1 MRFVIACVCVASAA
15 SARVDLSHQHH
26 LGIDKIVR
34 SVGAAVAKDGGEGG
48 ETISVDV
55 SATIL
60 GDDGM
65 SKLLQS
71 IEEQLSE
78 SGKQQNVG
86 LELRSN
92 RITTAGATMI
102 FNKILGMT
110 KPVNN
115 ATNVDELPYIESL
128 DMSLND
134 LETSERSK
142 QRNLIK
148 SIEAL
153 IESGAACPGTLRLD
167 CCGLGPAA
175 CRSIGKGLLN
185 SANEAKKDSTQRRSL
200 RSLYLG
206 SNGAVGDAGAA
217 ALAAALR
224 TSPQSS
230 QPLLEVLDLSACGI
244 SDAGCEALAMAIRDN
259 PGCVRKLDL
268 SNNRITDDGAVSL
281 ALAASAGTAL
291 ANIDLSNNKEIT
303 DRGAAALA
311 TAIERGA
318 IKSLLLRS
326 CSIKADGAEALGTAL
341 CTLASSKK
349 TDGDHEE
356 YCIDLSGN
364 LLGTVKVQKKKG
376 SASLL
381 KSKASATTKA
391 YVGFLGKKLRSG
403 LNQAGISGFMPSA
416 ESDDDE
422 EELDS
427 DLADGDEGN
436 EAGNSGGKCG
446 ARAFA
451 DAIIGEE
458 IGSTSILSGPK
469 QISDKEEKRLS
480 VRIGMRHCFLDER
493 AADALAAA
501 IVRGRDSHNMDISC
515 DVVLN
520 SALDRSIVS
529 ALAEM
534 DDEEMISDMS
544 ERYFQVLE
552 ALRIARQR
560 AREAAEAAQA
570 RARAENAFGSALGG
584 GLDDYSDGEDDFF
597 GGGDFRDD
605 DGAYRYDEY
614 DDGDDD
620 FW

>member
-1 MRFVIACVCVASAA
+1 MRLAIFSVCVASAA
-15 SARVDLSHQHH
+15 SARIDLSHQHH
-26 LGIDKIVR
+26 LGMDKIAR
-34 SVGAAVAKDGGEGG
+34 SVAAVVVGGEEGDS
-48 ETISVDV
+48 ISVDV

-60 GDDGM
+60 GDHGI
-65 SKLLQS
+65 SKVLQS
-71 IEEQLSE
+71 IEE
-78 SGKQQNVG
+78 KVG
-86 LELRSN
+86 EKSCGRQIDLEARSN
-92 RITTAGATMI
+92 RITGVGATLV
-102 FNKILGMT
+102 FNKILDMT
-110 KPVNN
+110 KPTNDTN
-115 ATNVDELPYIESL
+115 AEGLPYIESL

-134 LETSERSK
+134 LETPDRSQ
-142 QRNLIK
+142 QRNLVK
-148 SIEAL
+148 SLEAL
-153 IESGAACPGTLRLD
+153 VEGGVCPSTLRLD

-185 SANEAKKDSTQRRSL
+185 SANNANKESPQRRSL

-206 SNGAVGDAGAA
+206 SNAAVGDAGAA

-230 QPLLEVLDLSACGI
+230 EPLLEVLDLSACGI
-244 SDAGCEALAMAIRDN
+244 SDAGCEALALAIRDN

-268 SNNRITDDGAVSL
+268 SNNRITDDGCVSL
-281 ALAASAGTAL
+281 ALAASGTAL
-291 ANIDLSNNKEIT
+291 ADIDLSNNKDIT

-341 CTLASSKK
+341 CALASSKK
-349 TDGDHEE
+349 VDTADEE
-356 YCIDLSGN
+356 FSIDLSGN
-364 LLGTVKVQKKKG
+364 LLGTLKVKKKKG

-403 LNQAGISGFMPSA
+403 LNQAGISGFVPSA
-416 ESDDDE
+416 DSDDDE

-427 DLADGDEGN
+427 DLIDGDEES
-436 EAGNSGGKCG
+436 EAGKSGGKCG

-458 IGSTSILSGPK
+458 FAGSVSGPK
-469 QISDKEEKRLS
+469 QISATGEKRPS

-493 AADALAAA
+493 AADSLAAA
-501 IVRGRDSHNMDISC
+501 IVRGRDSHNIDISC
-515 DVVLN
+515 DVEMN
-520 SALDRSIVS
+520 SALDRSTVS
-529 ALAEM
+529 ALAEKD
-534 DDEEMISDMS
+534 DDEIISDMS
-544 ERYFQVLE
+544 ERYFGVLE

-584 GLDDYSDGEDDFF
+584 GLDEYSDDEQDNFF
-597 GGGDFRDD
+597 GGGGFRDD
-605 DGAYRYDEY
+605 GYRYDGDEEHDGDEEY
-614 DDGDDD
+614 DGDG

>member
-1 MRFVIACVCVASAA
+1 MKLVIFSLCVASVA
-15 SARVDLSHQHH
+15 SARFDLSHQHH

-34 SVGAAVAKDGGEGG
+34 SVGAAVAKDGDEGD
-48 ETISVDV
+48 TISVDV

-65 SKLLQS
+65 SKLLES
-71 IEEQLSE
+71 IEEQINE

-115 ATNVDELPYIESL
+115 ETNVDELLYIESL

-153 IESGAACPGTLRLD
+153 VESAACPGTLRFD

-185 SANEAKKDSTQRRSL
+185 AANEAKKVSTQRRSL
-200 RSLYLG
+200 RSLHLG

-230 QPLLEVLDLSACGI
+230 EPLLEVLDLSACGI

-281 ALAASAGTAL
+281 ALAASGTAL

-311 TAIERGA
+311 TAVERGA
-318 IKSLLLRS
+318 ITSLVLRS

-341 CTLASSKK
+341 CTLSSKK
-349 TDGDHEE
+349 ADGANEE

-403 LNQAGISGFMPSA
+403 LNQAGMSGFMPSA

-427 DLADGDEGN
+427 NLVGGDEEN
-436 EAGNSGGKCG
+436 EAGKSGGKCG

-458 IGSTSILSGPK
+458 FGSSVSGPK
-469 QISDKEEKRLS
+469 QISDKREKRLS

-501 IVRGRDSHNMDISC
+501 IVRGGDSYNMDISC
-515 DVVLN
+515 DVVMN
-520 SALDRSIVS
+520 SALDQSIVS
-529 ALAEM
+529 ALAEKD
-534 DDEEMISDMS
+534 DDEQISDMS

-570 RARAENAFGSALGG
+570 RARAENAFGSAFGG

-597 GGGDFRDD
+597 GVGDFRDD
-605 DGAYRYDEY
+605 DGAYDEY
-614 DDGDDD
+614 DGGDDD

>member
-1 MRFVIACVCVASAA
+1 MRLAIFSVWVASAA
-15 SARVDLSHQHH
+15 STRIDFSHQHH
-26 LGIDKIVR
+26 LGTDRIAR
-34 SVGAAVAKDGGEGG
+34 SVGAAVANGGESD
-48 ETISVDV
+48 TISVDV

-71 IEEQLSE
+71 IEEQVSE
-78 SGKQQNVG
+78 KAGRRQIG

-92 RITTAGATMI
+92 RITNAGATKI

-110 KPVNN
+110 KATNE
-115 ATNVDELPYIESL
+115 TNVDELPYIESL

-134 LETSERSK
+134 LGTSDRSK
-142 QRNLIK
+142 LRNLVK
-148 SIEAL
+148 SIEGVV
-153 IESGAACPGTLRLD
+153 ESGACPSTLRLD

-185 SANEAKKDSTQRRSL
+185 SASEAIKDSTQRRTL
-200 RSLYLG
+200 RSLYLS
-206 SNGAVGDAGAA
+206 SNAAVGDAGAA

-224 TSPQSS
+224 TAPQSS
-230 QPLLEVLDLSACGI
+230 EPLLEVLDLSACGI

-281 ALAASAGTAL
+281 ALGVSGTAL
-291 ANIDLSNNKEIT
+291 ANMDLSNNKEIT

-318 IKSLLLRS
+318 IKSLFLRS

-349 TDGDHEE
+349 ADSADVE
-356 YCIDLSGN
+356 YSIDLSGN
-364 LLGTVKVQKKKG
+364 LLGTAKVQKKKG

-391 YVGFLGKKLRSG
+391 YMGFLSKKLRSG
-403 LNQAGISGFMPSA
+403 LNQAGISGFVPSA

-422 EELDS
+422 E
-427 DLADGDEGN
+427 DLNADLVD
-436 EAGNSGGKCG
+436 GGKETEASKVGGRCG

-451 DAIIGEE
+451 DAIIGKEF
-458 IGSTSILSGPK
+458 GSTISEPK
-469 QISDKEEKRLS
+469 QINTTGEKRLS
-480 VRIGMRHCFLDER
+480 ARIGMRHCFLDER
-493 AADALAAA
+493 AADSLAAA
-501 IVRGRDSHNMDISC
+501 IVRGRDSRNIEISC
-515 DVVLN
+515 DVVMN
-520 SALDRSIVS
+520 PALDRLTVS
-529 ALAEM
+529 ALAEK
-534 DDEEMISDMS
+534 DDYELISDMS
-544 ERYFQVLE
+544 ERYFGVLE

-570 RARAENAFGSALGG
+570 RSRAENAFGSALGG
-584 GLDDYSDGEDDFF
+584 GLDGYSDDEDEFF
-597 GGGDFRDD
+597 GGSDL
-605 DGAYRYDEY
+605 DGGYHQYDENEY
-614 DDGDDD
+614 MYDGDG